1 MRSLKSRCSRELACD
16 EVTERPVSPPKSVA
30 VPTSSDSGHR
40 PRERASLD
48 GIGSSVSS
56 EVEDWSES
64 RSEAERKL
72 RKILDDAPD
81 LGVVLYVVAI
91 EFELSQ
97 N

>member
-1 MRSLKSRCSRELACD
+1 MLLY
-16 EVTERPVSPPKSVA
+16 
-30 VPTSSDSGHR
+30 
-40 PRERASLD
+40 

-56 EVEDWSES
+56 DVEDWSES